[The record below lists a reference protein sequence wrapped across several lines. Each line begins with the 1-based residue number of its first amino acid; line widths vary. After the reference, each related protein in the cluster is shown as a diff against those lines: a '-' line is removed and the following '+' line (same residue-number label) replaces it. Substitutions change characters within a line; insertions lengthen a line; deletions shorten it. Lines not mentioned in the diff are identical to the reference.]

1 MTVWIHSPFDN
12 LPHEGFRTQRYW
24 LMAEA
29 FAAAGDEVV
38 YWTSDFNHG
47 TKASRRLAP
56 YDSSVALRTI
66 PTPAYRAN
74 VSLKRVYSHLVYARR
89 LKQAIATA
97 PKPDLIVSAVPTLGA
112 ASALLD
118 FARACGARFVVD
130 VQDAWPETFGRLG
143 LPKALLLPL
152 YREAKRLYHAADRV
166 IGVSERYRAI
176 VGRKDYRVYPHGIL
190 PAPTLP
196 PTPTPTSTPTLPLL
210 YLGNLGAGYDLSTV
224 LKALVA
230 EPSLTLEIAGRGPRE
245 AALRREVDSLGLG
258 GRVRF
263 HGYLSADAL
272 GELAKRSAVGVIP
285 MRDDSWVG
293 LPYKLGDYLAAG
305 LPVLSSLHGE
315 CGELLTREGVGAVYD
330 FGSAT
335 SLLKALKA
343 LPAGRVSLPDSLRA
357 DRIYPRL
364 VADLKEDFV

>member
-29 FAAAGDEVV
+29 FASVGDEVV

-47 TKASRRLAP
+47 TKASRRLAA
-56 YDSSVALRTI
+56 DASSVALKLI
-66 PTPAYRAN
+66 PTPAYAKN
-74 VSLKRVYSHLVYARR
+74 VSLRRVFSHLVYARR
-89 LKQAIATA
+89 FRKALASA

-112 ASALLD
+112 ASVLLD
-118 FARACGARFVVD
+118 FARTCGARFVVD
-130 VQDAWPETFGRLG
+130 IQDAWPETFGRLG
-143 LPKALLLPL
+143 IPKAILRPMF
-152 YREAKRLYHAADRV
+152 RTAKRLYRGADRV

-176 VGRKDYRVYPHGIL
+176 AARADYRVYPHGIL
-190 PAPTLP
+190 PS
-196 PTPTPTSTPTLPLL
+196 PTPTSPSPSTSTLL

-230 EPSLTLEIAGRGPRE
+230 EPTLTLEIAGRGPQE
-245 AALRREVDSLGLG
+245 AALKREVEQLELGA
-258 GRVRF
+258 RVRF
-263 HGYLSADAL
+263 HGYLSAEAL
-272 GELAKRSAVGVIP
+272 GELAARCTVGVIP

-305 LPVLSSLHGE
+305 LPVVSSLHGE
-315 CGELLTREGVGAVYD
+315 CGELLEREGLGAVYD
-330 FGSAT
+330 FGSPS
-335 SLLKALKA
+335 SLVKALKS
-343 LPAGRVSLPDSLRA
+343 LPAGRVALPDSLRA

-364 VADLKEDFV
+364 VADLKEGFV

>member
-24 LMAEA
+24 LLSEA

-56 YDSSVALRTI
+56 YDSSVALRTV

-97 PKPDLIVSAVPTLGA
+97 SKPDLIVSAVPTLGA

-152 YREAKRLYHAADRV
+152 YREAKRLYRAADRV

-190 PAPTLP
+190 SSSSPSA
-196 PTPTPTSTPTLPLL
+196 TPSTTSLL

-330 FGSAT
+330 FGSPT

-343 LPAGRVSLPDSLRA
+343 LPAGRVALPDSLRA

-364 VADLKEDFV
+364 VADLKEGFV